1 MAGKKYLEAKKKV
14 EPREY
19 SLEDA
24 VQLLQRIKFTRFDE
38 TLEIA
43 LRLGVDPRHADQMV
57 RGTVV
62 LPHGLGKSATVC
74 VIASGERVKEAE
86 AAGAD
91 IVGGDEIVERI
102 QKGWLGFDAVV
113 ATPDMMKLVGRLG
126 RILGPRGMMPNPKA
140 GTVTFDVG
148 HAVREIKAGK
158 VEFRV
163 DRNGVIHAPLG
174 QISFTVDHL
183 VTNARSLIAAVV
195 RARPAAAKGRYLRT
209 IYVSSTMSPGV
220 KVDANRMEAA

>member
-24 VQLLQRIKFTRFDE
+24 IQLLQQIKFTNFDE

-62 LPHGLGKSATVC
+62 LPHGLGKSLTVC
-74 VIASGERVKEAE
+74 VVASGERVKEAE
-86 AAGAD
+86 EAGAD
-91 IVGGDEIVERI
+91 HVGGDEIVERI
-102 QKGWLGFDAVV
+102 QKGWLDFDAVV

-126 RILGPRGMMPNPKA
+126 RILGPRGLMPNPKA

-148 HAVREIKAGK
+148 QAVKEIKAGK

-163 DRNGVIHAPLG
+163 DRNGVIHAPVG
-174 QISFTVDHL
+174 QISFSADNL
-183 VTNARSLIAAVV
+183 VTNARSLITAVV

-209 IYVSSTMSPGV
+209 IYLSSTMSPGV
-220 KVDANRMEAA
+220 KVDANRVEAT